1 MPNPLPLPLPLKPL
15 NILDLNAPPKPDL
28 VPATIQINGQPFHF
42 FHPPDDDTRF
52 GTLSCLQADKF
63 SLSKVSFGPDDVFVD
78 IGSNIGLVGLVVAK
92 LFPGVKVY
100 AFDASDLAIK
110 AARQS
115 AAANGLTNYLAFQ
128 VAVGAEAKK
137 GVQFYS
143 NGKDKSC
150 LVGEGLNSS
159 NPVPELRVD
168 QISIDEIFDS
178 PLLGID
184 KVRYFKADVEGHEH
198 PIFAR
203 LFGART
209 DILDRIDYLH
219 LEVHNYLEYKPDE
232 LIAKVKTQWGPRVFF
247 DT

>member
-1 MPNPLPLPLPLKPL
+1 MAQPLPLPLPLKPL
-15 NILDLNAPPKPDL
+15 NILDLNTPPKPDL
-28 VPATIQINGQPFHF
+28 VPATIQINSQPFHF

-52 GTLSCLQADKF
+52 GTLSCLASDKF
-63 SLSKVSFGPDDVFVD
+63 SLSKVSFGPGDVFVD

-92 LFPGVKVY
+92 LFPGVRVY
-100 AFDASDLAIK
+100 AFDASDLAVK

-128 VAVGAEAKK
+128 VAVGGESKK
-137 GVQFYS
+137 GVQFFS
-143 NGKDKSC
+143 DGKNKSC
-150 LVGEGLNSS
+150 LVGAGLNSS

-168 QISIDEIFDS
+168 QIAIDEIFDS

-184 KVRYFKADVEGHEH
+184 KVRMLKLDAEGAE
-198 PIFAR
+198 FALFDR

-209 DILDRIDYLH
+209 DILDRIEYLH

-232 LIAKVKTQWGPRVFF
+232 LIARVKEQWGARVFF